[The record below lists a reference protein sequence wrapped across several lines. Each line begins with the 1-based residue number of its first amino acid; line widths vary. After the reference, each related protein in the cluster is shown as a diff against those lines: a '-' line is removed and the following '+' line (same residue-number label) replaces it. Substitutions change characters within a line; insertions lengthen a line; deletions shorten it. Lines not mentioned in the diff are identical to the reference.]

1 MTNTTDWTGRI
12 GDVWAAEWRRTDR
25 SFGGLAP
32 FLDAAI
38 LAAATT
44 SRPRTVVDVG
54 CGAGATSL
62 ATARAVPDAQV
73 VGIDLSATLIAT
85 AERRALDQ
93 AQANARFVR
102 DDVVRAATR
111 HAPVDLYVSRHGV
124 MFFADPV
131 AAFTELGGAARP
143 GAMLV
148 FSCFAE
154 RAANRWAIETI
165 AAVGGNADTPSREM
179 PGPFAFA
186 DPAHVGAILARSGWQ
201 AEPPARIEF
210 AYRAGEGP
218 DAVADALDYFRRIG
232 PAASAIRDA
241 APEERERHIA
251 RLTMVCERH
260 VDGDTVEFPAAA
272 WIWTARKSANQTTG
286 EPA

>member
-1 MTNTTDWTGRI
+1 MTNSTDWTGRI

-32 FLDAAI
+32 SLDAAI
-38 LAAATT
+38 VAAATI
-44 SRPRTVVDVG
+44 SHPRTIVDIG

-62 ATARAVPDAQV
+62 ATARAVPDAQI

-93 AQANARFVR
+93 AQANVRFVR
-102 DDVVRAATR
+102 DDVVRAAIR

-131 AAFTELGGAARP
+131 AAFTELAGAARS
-143 GAMLV
+143 GATIV
-148 FSCFAE
+148 FSCFAD
-154 RAANRWAIETI
+154 RAANRWATETI
-165 AAVGGNADTPSREM
+165 AAVGGSPDAPQPEA

-186 DPAHVGAILARSGWQ
+186 DPVRVGAILARSGWQ
-201 AEPPARIEF
+201 AGPPTRADF
-210 AYRAGEGP
+210 AYRAGEGA
-218 DAVADALDYFRRIG
+218 DAVADAVDYLSRIG

-241 APEERERHIA
+241 PLEERARHIA
-251 RLTMVCERH
+251 RLTQVCDRNGNGE
-260 VDGDTVEFPAAA
+260 TVEFPAAA
-272 WIWTARKSANQTTG
+272 WIWTARKLAD
-286 EPA
+286 